1 MSHKSLPVLWGS
13 DGRDS
18 GQHGEGGQDRPSEG
32 RFLGVLWDRS
42 QQSLRRQI
50 TVERCFPIISATDG
64 GLRSLHSKE
73 FRTRRRFV

>member
-1 MSHKSLPVLWGS
+1 MSHESLPVLWGS

-18 GQHGEGGQDRPSEG
+18 RQHEEGGQDCPSEG
-32 RFLGVLWDRS
+32 RSLGALWDRR
-42 QQSLRRQI
+42 QQNLGRRI

-73 FRTRRRFV
+73 FRTRR